1 MSEITDVDARA
12 QALARRIVGDVIK
25 IIHGNKL
32 KRFKDGWSPLDGAN
46 WDRWTVYSDRE
57 VAENFT
63 LESEVL

>member
-1 MSEITDVDARA
+1 MPELSPVDARA

-25 IIHGNKL
+25 TAHGNKL
-32 KRFKDGWSPLDGAN
+32 KRFKEGWSPLNGAH

-63 LESEVL
+63 LESEA